1 MKGLTIQFCF
11 NFQVASWLEWRQKN
25 KPTKPTLLNSAS
37 RPPQSF
43 ANLLALNA
51 TQPQQYIRASQ
62 SAPGTPTKL
71 TGLTTV
77 IRAQAPASVTSRLPI
92 IQQHLQQQQQ
102 PRVHIQA
109 GQPAQPQQQSIV
121 LPVRTT
127 PLTTQGGAGTL
138 AVSTALAGH
147 AQSSHQIITTAALP
161 THTSGTIQTVK
172 IGTGQAQVR
181 LQNINIVLW

>member
-1 MKGLTIQFCF
+1 MLQSFKSGTI
-11 NFQVASWLEWRQKN
+11 FQVASWLEWRQKN
-25 KPTKPTLLNSAS
+25 KPTKPTLINSAS

-92 IQQHLQQQQQ
+92 IQQHLAQQQ

-127 PLTTQGGAGTL
+127 PLTTQGGAATL

-147 AQSSHQIITTAALP
+147 SQSSHQIITTAALP

-172 IGTGQAQVR
+172 IGTGQAQVNSR
-181 LQNINIVLW
+181 KIDAIA